1 MTSIITHL
9 LAFVGGVWFA
19 LENPYFGRTIKEY
32 AELGVAYASQFF
44 GG

>member
-1 MTSIITHL
+1 MTRIITHL
-9 LAFVGGVWFA
+9 LAFVAGVWFA

-32 AELGVAYASQFF
+32 AEFCLAWASQFI